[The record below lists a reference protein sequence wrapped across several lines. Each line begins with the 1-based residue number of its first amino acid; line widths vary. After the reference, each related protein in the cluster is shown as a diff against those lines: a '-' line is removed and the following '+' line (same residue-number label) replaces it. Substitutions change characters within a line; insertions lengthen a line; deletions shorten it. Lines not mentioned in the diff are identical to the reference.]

1 MKTFITNEINKM
13 RSITNNTSNGD
24 ESILNDLKEVFFK
37 NNFSLRDNSSRRD
50 YK

>member
-24 ESILNDLKEVFFK
+24 ESILNDLKEVIF
-37 NNFSLRDNSSRRD
+37 
-50 YK
+50 